1 MARALLVHC
10 QHPGRTGSG
19 VHLQALLEQWPEARA
34 LVGVG
39 ADYRPEERFWPVRF
53 DTPELPFAV
62 VGMSDVMPYP
72 STVWSSLD
80 EQQLATYEQ
89 AFGRVLAEA
98 IEVHRPD
105 FLLCN
110 HLWVVAALARR
121 NHPHM
126 KVAACC
132 HGTGLRQARQVD
144 WIFER
149 IRPDLARLDRIFALT
164 GSQALEIAATIGIEP
179 GKIQVSGAGFREDL
193 FFAGPSRQGRKLL
206 YAGKLCPT
214 KGVPQLVEAAQGYE
228 LRLAGAGSAQVAE
241 LAQRS
246 GATLLGMLSQAQ
258 LADEMR
264 SSDVFC
270 LPSLYE
276 GLPLVLLEA
285 LACGCRVVVTAL
297 PTVVDWLSPELVE
310 SGWVTL
316 VPMPPLEG
324 VDRLAPEGASGFVDG
339 LRAALET
346 AFEARPKLDLEAALA
361 PYRWSTLARQIALS
375 V

>member
-34 LVGVG
+34 VVGVG
-39 ADYRPEERFWPVRF
+39 PDFAGEPRFWPVRF
-53 DTPELPFAV
+53 ETPELPFAV

-72 STVWSSLD
+72 STVWSHLD
-80 EQQLATYEQ
+80 EGQLVAYEK
-89 AFGRVLAEA
+89 AFGRVLEQAVA
-98 IEVHRPD
+98 ACKPQ

-121 NHPHM
+121 NHPDL

-132 HGTGLRQARQVD
+132 HGTGLRQARRVD

-149 IRPDLARLDRIFALT
+149 IRPALARLDKIFALT
-164 GSQALEIAATIGIEP
+164 PSQAIEIAALLAIEP
-179 GKIQVSGAGFREDL
+179 ARIQVSGAGFREDV
-193 FFAGPSRQGRKLL
+193 FFAGSRPVERKLL

-214 KGVPQLVEAAQGYE
+214 KGVPQLLEAARAYD
-228 LRLAGAGSAQVAE
+228 LSLAGAGSDEVAHQ
-241 LAQRS
+241 AKRA
-246 GATLLGMLSQAQ
+246 GARLLGLLSQEQ

-264 SSDVFC
+264 ASEVFC

-285 LACGCRVVVTAL
+285 LACGCKVVVTAL
-297 PTVVDWLSPELVE
+297 PTVVDWLAPELIE

-316 VPMPPLEG
+316 VPMPALEG
-324 VDRLAPEGASGFVDG
+324 VDRLAPHGVAGFVSD
-339 LRAALET
+339 LEQALARAFA
-346 AFEARPKLDLEAALA
+346 ARPTLDLEAALA
-361 PYRWSTLARQIALS
+361 PYRWSSLARQIAVS